1 MLFKYGLSD
10 GLIHPIFEM
19 EAGSHF
25 DELYEFDNL

>member
-1 MLFKYGLSD
+1 D